1 MVSSLEYL
9 RTPIYRIVDG
19 VSIAAN
25 GPVYSVVVAHQ
36 VPLRKIES
44 IEIDPASETS
54 IVLLRL
60 LLKEKKLP
68 AQIGPRETKC
78 PGLSQAKL
86 LIGDQAI
93 RFRAEH
99 GGKFKYWDLA
109 EAWREI
115 IGLPFVFAL
124 WLIRPEVNEAKE
136 IAIELRKLRS
146 RNLNRIEELVTSQS
160 EVSAGFCRRYYRQY
174 LCFELGKREKA
185 GLIEFHRRCL
195 AREIDVASKLKLNF
209 V

>member
-36 VPLRKIES
+36 APLRKIES
-44 IEIDPASETS
+44 IELDPASETS
-54 IVLLRL
+54 VVLLKL
-60 LLKEKKLP
+60 LLKEKKLV
-68 AQIGPRETKC
+68 AQIGPRETKR
-78 PGLSQAKL
+78 PGGPQAKL

-93 RFRAEH
+93 RFRAEQ

-109 EAWREI
+109 ETWREI
-115 IGLPFVFAL
+115 TGLPFVFAL
-124 WLIRPEVNEAKE
+124 WLIRPEVTEARE

-146 RNLNRIEELVTSQS
+146 RNLNRIDELVTSQS
-160 EVSAGFCRRYYRQY
+160 EVSADFCRRYYRQY
-174 LCFELGKREKA
+174 LCFGLDEREKA
-185 GLIEFHRRCL
+185 GLIEFHRRCV
-195 AREIDVASKLKLNF
+195 AGETDVAAKLKLNF